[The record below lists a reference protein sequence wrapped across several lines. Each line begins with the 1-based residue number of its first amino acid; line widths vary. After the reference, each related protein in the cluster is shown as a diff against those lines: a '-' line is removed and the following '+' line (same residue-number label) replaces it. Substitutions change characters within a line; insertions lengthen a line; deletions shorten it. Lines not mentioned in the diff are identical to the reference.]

1 MSAAAAIAEDEDM
14 RERRDLVSGEVLS
27 EDKLVRFALDPDGQ
41 VVPDVA
47 AVLPGR
53 GMWVAADAQA
63 IALAARKN
71 LFSKSAKA
79 QVKVSADLPERV
91 ERLIVARMLS
101 DLGLA
106 RRAGELA
113 MGFDNVL
120 RALGAKVAPA
130 LLVEASD
137 GAKDGRRKL
146 FGAAKARGLKTQTI
160 EVLTSA
166 ELGLALGR
174 ENVIHA
180 ALKPGRLAERL
191 SFDAGRLAG
200 FRARQTERDA

>member
-1 MSAAAAIAEDEDM
+1 VNAAAAIAEDDDM

-27 EDKLVRFALDPDGQ
+27 EDRLVRFAVDPDGN

-63 IALAARKN
+63 VALAAKKN

-79 QVKVSADLPERV
+79 QVKVATDLPERV
-91 ERLIVARMLS
+91 EGLIVARMLC

-106 RRAGELA
+106 RRAGALV

-120 RALGAKVAPA
+120 RALDAKVPPA
-130 LLVEASD
+130 LLVEAAD
-137 GAKDGRRKL
+137 GARDGRRKL
-146 FGAAKARGLKTQTI
+146 FGAAKARGLKIQTI
-160 EVLTSA
+160 EALTSA

-191 SFDAGRLAG
+191 AFDAGRLAG
-200 FRARQTERDA
+200 FRARPNERDV